1 LTASFKVCQRFNKL
15 LEVQQACQDVDG
27 CVPENPYMLSITT
40 ANPASGWINMY
51 DVKKPFQLSKG
62 VKVS

>member
-1 LTASFKVCQRFNKL
+1 M
-15 LEVQQACQDVDG
+15 QQACQDVDG
-27 CVPENPYMLSITT
+27 CVPENPYMLSIIT
-40 ANPASGWINMY
+40 ANPASGWINLY